1 MNLRTLSI
9 LVSIIFLSV
18 LHISAQKQTEPV
30 KVIEFSGIVFE
41 EDKNGTPIP
50 LPYTN
55 VAVKG
60 TSRGASADNNGFFS
74 FVALAGET
82 IVFSRIGYKTIEVIV
97 PDTLNS
103 EKYKW
108 MQPMSEDN
116 ILLPEAVIFPWPSK
130 EHLRQEFLA
139 MDVTDKMQD
148 AVQKNLAE
156 QTIKKL
162 IEITPAD
169 AQASTSLYLQQQASA
184 YYYKGQFKPM
194 NILSPIAWIQ
204 FFEAWKRGDFKRKKQ

>member
-1 MNLRTLSI
+1 MKLYIYTIFCFLVLASTLSAQDNSLI
-9 LVSIIFLSV
+9 QISGMVVSE
-18 LHISAQKQTEPV
+18 HKAEPV
-30 KVIEFSGIVFE
+30 G
-41 EDKNGTPIP
+41 
-50 LPYTN
+50 LPYAE
-55 VAVKG
+55 VYIKG
-60 TSRGASADNNGFFS
+60 TNRGGWADQNGFFS
-74 FVALAGET
+74 IAVQKLDT
-82 IVFSRIGYKTIEVIV
+82 LVFRYIGFKSAEYVV
-97 PDTLNS
+97 PDSLYTDRYTIFQILTRD
-103 EKYKW
+103 E
-108 MQPMSEDN
+108 
-116 ILLPEAVIFPWPSK
+116 ILLPQTVVYPWPSK

-148 AVQKNLAE
+148 EVQKNLAE